1 MKHTTQSKKRE
12 DKMKI
17 VFLDAK
23 TVGDD
28 ISLDIFRELGEFI
41 TYSTTS
47 KKQTIEH
54 VGDAQ
59 IVLSNKVVI
68 DKDVMDSCSQLRLIC
83 ITATG
88 MNNVDLDYAK
98 QKGIEVKNAAGY
110 STASVT
116 QTTFTLALYLL
127 SQTRFYDEFVKSGE
141 WSKSGLF
148 TNVERPFSEIKGKK
162 WGIIGFGTIG
172 KSVAKVADAFGAQ
185 VNYYSTSGA
194 NSNSTYARVEL
205 NDMLKSCD
213 IISIHAPLNAN
224 TNGLIKEE
232 QLNLMK
238 KGSILLNLGRGGI
251 VDEADLAY
259 AIDNKAI
266 LAGLDVTK
274 TEPIEE
280 GNPLLHVKNKES
292 LIITPH
298 IAWASHEARV
308 ELMRIVAGNIES
320 FLKR

>member
-1 MKHTTQSKKRE
+1 
-12 DKMKI
+12 MKI

>member
-1 MKHTTQSKKRE
+1 
-12 DKMKI
+12 MKI

-23 TVGDD
+23 TMGDD
-28 ISLDIFRELGEFI
+28 VSLEAFKEFGEFI
-41 TYSTTS
+41 TYPTTS

-54 VGDAQ
+54 IGNAQ
-59 IVLSNKVVI
+59 VILTNKVVI
-68 DKDVMDSCSQLRLIC
+68 DSDIMDRCPQLRLIC

-116 QTTFTLALYLL
+116 QTTFTLALYLMAQ
-127 SQTRFYDEFVKSGE
+127 SKFYDEFVKSGD
-141 WSKSGLF
+141 WSRSGLF

-172 KSVAKVADAFGAQ
+172 KSVAKVADAFGAN
-185 VNYYSTSGA
+185 VSYYSTSGV
-194 NSNSTYARVEL
+194 NNDSTHTRMEL
-205 NDMLKSCD
+205 DEMMQTCD
-213 IISIHAPLNAN
+213 IISIHAPLNEK
-224 TNGLIKEE
+224 TNGLIKKE

-238 KGSILLNLGRGGI
+238 KGAILVNVGRGGI

-259 AIDNKAI
+259 AIDNNDI
-266 LAGLDVTK
+266 LAGLDVTA
-274 TEPIEE
+274 TEPVEE
-280 GNPLLHVKNKES
+280 NNKLLHVKNKEN

-298 IAWASHEARV
+298 IAWASYEARV
-308 ELMRIVAGNIES
+308 ELMKIVADNIKS
-320 FLKR
+320 FLGK